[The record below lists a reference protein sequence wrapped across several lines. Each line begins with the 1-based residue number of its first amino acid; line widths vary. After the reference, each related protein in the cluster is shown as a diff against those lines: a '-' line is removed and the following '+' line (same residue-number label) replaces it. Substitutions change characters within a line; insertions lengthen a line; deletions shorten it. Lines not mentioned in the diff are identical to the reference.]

1 MKKRFYSIL
10 GILFIVLMISPV
22 SVFAGDETYTVKK
35 GDNLTVIA
43 REQLGDWKEWKKIYL
58 LNKDQIKD
66 PDLIY
71 ANQVFALHLADSDQE
86 KLDSWDENA
95 PEEMLYLEYKD
106 TFDNPKYYNQD
117 TGEINWPENNGFEGE
132 TEEITLEEGVRI
144 DRYGSD
150 YGYFACPYGISY
162 EERACAPGTDER
174 PYSVFIVE
182 KSFEVQ
188 AGEIAPWFDE
198 PGGGEQYMLPETV
211 MTMMEEG
218 YLSRVG

>member
-1 MKKRFYSIL
+1 
-10 GILFIVLMISPV
+10 MISPV

-71 ANQVFALHLADSDQE
+71 ANQVFALQLAGADQE

-106 TFDNPKYYNQD
+106 TFDNPKYYNQN
-117 TGEINWPENNGFEGE
+117 TGEI
-132 TEEITLEEGVRI
+132 
-144 DRYGSD
+144 DRK
-150 YGYFACPYGISY
+150 
-162 EERACAPGTDER
+162 
-174 PYSVFIVE
+174 SVV
-182 KSFEVQ
+182 
-188 AGEIAPWFDE
+188 
-198 PGGGEQYMLPETV
+198 
-211 MTMMEEG
+211 
-218 YLSRVG
+218 